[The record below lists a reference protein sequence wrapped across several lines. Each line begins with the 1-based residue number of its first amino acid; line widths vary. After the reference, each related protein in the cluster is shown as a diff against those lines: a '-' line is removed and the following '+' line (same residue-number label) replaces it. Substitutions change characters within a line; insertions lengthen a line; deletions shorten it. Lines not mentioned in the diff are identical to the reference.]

1 MDSTEGV
8 RSDSGLNRGDAHAA
22 LVVSIQSV
30 AWTVVSSII
39 AITLGILENSA
50 VLVAFGAIGCVD
62 AIGSLALVHHF
73 RHGLRNDE
81 LSDHLEL
88 VAHRVVLVGL
98 LVVGCAAII
107 GGAVR
112 LALGQSGEG
121 ATPAVVLAS
130 GVARCAPRAG
140 AAKAFHC
147 TAGVER
153 RGRCPMR
160 TSPRSAPLKP
170 GSLSSASHP
179 RGGSAGTSPMPPQR
193 SSWAVSRC
201 HWRSAIGLTK
211 GRRRPKK
218 ESPASAGPGSASVG
232 PAVMRRQ
239 ERSDARSM

>member
-1 MDSTEGV
+1 MPRWSF
-8 RSDSGLNRGDAHAA
+8 RSRAS
-22 LVVSIQSV
+22 S
-30 AWTVVSSII
+30 WTVVSSII

-130 GVARCAPRAG
+130 VSLVVLLVLAQRKRSIARRVSSDALAVRCAPLLDRRCSSGGRSPRHRDHAVVRLG
-140 AAKAFHC
+140 LRRCRRNDHRGLCRGVTGDPPSASLGPAARRSPIKQA
-147 TAGVER
+147 VR
-153 RGRCPMR
+153 RG
-160 TSPRSAPLKP
+160 
-170 GSLSSASHP
+170 
-179 RGGSAGTSPMPPQR
+179 
-193 SSWAVSRC
+193 SRD
-201 HWRSAIGLTK
+201 TT
-211 GRRRPKK
+211 P
-218 ESPASAGPGSASVG
+218 
-232 PAVMRRQ
+232 
-239 ERSDARSM
+239 